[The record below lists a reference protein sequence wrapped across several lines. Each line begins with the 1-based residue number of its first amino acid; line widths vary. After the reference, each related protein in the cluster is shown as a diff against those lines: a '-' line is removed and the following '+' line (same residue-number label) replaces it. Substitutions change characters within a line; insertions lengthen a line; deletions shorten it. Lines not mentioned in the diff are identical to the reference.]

1 MNHATMDHLDCWL
14 ETVDGLV
21 TEQRRVI
28 YARLQR
34 EECDGEELAAAPA
47 KMLRHLLN
55 GVGPEALTLL
65 IAARDAYIAEL

>member
-1 MNHATMDHLDCWL
+1 MAWRWNS
-14 ETVDGLV
+14 DGS
-21 TEQRRVI
+21 
-28 YARLQR
+28 YMHMR

-55 GVGPEALTLL
+55 GVGPEAITLL

>member
-1 MNHATMDHLDCWL
+1 MDHLDCWL
-14 ETVDGLV
+14 ETVDGLA

-28 YARLQR
+28 CERLAV
-34 EECDGEELAAAPA
+34 EGCDGEELAAAPA

-55 GVGPEALTLL
+55 GVGPEAITLL